1 MKIGIKLY
9 AALLL
14 LFVAVN
20 LNAQMKVFNI
30 PVSIAFEAGYSSE
43 LRHGKSTSNTNING
57 IRIAST
63 AEFTLPFDI
72 QLLTGVSYTHSN
84 SHKTQGFPYSAYVF
98 SQSYGHVLSVP
109 LHVKYELPLFK
120 QFKAFGFV
128 GPTLGIGI
136 SEFRL
141 TYAND
146 NFDDKT
152 IDYINEHDILITYKS
167 GKSENLYKKDSGELN
182 RLNLM
187 LSTGGG
193 IRWKNYY
200 IKSGYDFGLTN
211 LNKFDSRKVVQ
222 SGWYLM
228 GGYRFEF

>member
-109 LHVKYELPLFK
+109 LHVKYELPLWG
-120 QFKAFGFV
+120 QFKAFGFL
-128 GPTLGIGI
+128 GPTLGIGL
-136 SEFRL
+136 SENRL
-141 TYAND
+141 TYAHNLTEE
-146 NFDDKT
+146 T
-152 IDYINEHDILITYKS
+152 IDYINNEDILINYKS
-167 GKSENLYKKDSGELN
+167 GKSKLYKDNELN

-193 IRWKNYY
+193 VRWKNYY

-211 LNKFDSRKVVQ
+211 LNKIDSRKVVQ

-228 GGYRFEF
+228 GGYRF